1 MSLTIATAAALLALQ
16 HAPDQGRTGVASR
29 DPLEG
34 GWMGRSAN
42 WVENAALNRLYH
54 NEGSGLRKVMINTS
68 TPHDGNT
75 YFTVSANVTAPNSF
89 VGLGINS
96 PNTTAYPYIS
106 YRSGPDPTYPGAS
119 HWFDPHQVKWV
130 LNVNGTSVLHAYST
144 GDAKFLGAVTADSYS
159 LNTPRGEFVGT
170 TWLDGPFELTS
181 GEEVYRI
188 HLKDGSEIIQF
199 QARIQDLNPSANVT
213 VALMRTDFNATSL
226 TSIMMVTS
234 SGSSSTEYYSTN
246 TLVTPGTQF
255 VDNASYVYYVYIP
268 PVPNTAFVSA
278 RTQIRV
284 SDL

>member
-1 MSLTIATAAALLALQ
+1 MNHTALSAATALILSTAAQAQ
-16 HAPDQGRTGVASR
+16 HATSDKTIFGDLGMRGSTWTENAMQNFLYHNDGGGTRKFILNANSTLAGANSYLTVNANTDGFFGMTVHSPYDTAIPYYGYVLNGNANGHICNHSYNPNASSWTLAMEGDVVLRVDASR
-29 DPLEG
+29 DLLMPLG
-34 GWMGRSAN
+34 GVVADFYELNAPRS
-42 WVENAALNRLYH
+42 
-54 NEGSGLRKVMINTS
+54 
-68 TPHDGNT
+68 
-75 YFTVSANVTAPNSF
+75 
-89 VGLGINS
+89 
-96 PNTTAYPYIS
+96 
-106 YRSGPDPTYPGAS
+106 
-119 HWFDPHQVKWV
+119 
-130 LNVNGTSVLHAYST
+130 
-144 GDAKFLGAVTADSYS
+144 
-159 LNTPRGEFVGT
+159 EFVGT

-181 GEEVYRI
+181 GEEVYRV

-234 SGSSSTEYYSTN
+234 SGSSSTEYYSTD